1 MTPFVEKH
9 CGSCLSSK
17 PIVDTPLISKLFT
30 PFLPI
35 CSQFRFYNCYPG
47 DIFKNETH
55 IFQCFSAN
63 DVTIKKFCMKYIKY
77 KIHVWIR
84 IYWSVKTRAV
94 RYERLNSVNPF
105 VNWLTRSTQWW
116 QLKRGFPYT
125 TYQGPCTITSSVRNY
140 KSQMATEEER
150 ENISHLIDN
159 HILSTYN
166 IP

>member
-1 MTPFVEKH
+1 MMVAFNIGIYTLLMTPFVEKH

-63 DVTIKKFCMKYIKY
+63 DVTIKKLCMKYIKY
-77 KIHVWIR
+77 KIR
-84 IYWSVKTRAV
+84 IY
-94 RYERLNSVNPF
+94 
-105 VNWLTRSTQWW
+105 
-116 QLKRGFPYT
+116 
-125 TYQGPCTITSSVRNY
+125 
-140 KSQMATEEER
+140 
-150 ENISHLIDN
+150 
-159 HILSTYN
+159 
-166 IP
+166 